1 MHSDPIADM
10 LTRVRNGSRARQARV
25 KVPFSRLKLNI
36 AELLQKEGFIEGFR
50 EMTAEQEVQG
60 SGAPLRKLRGPKGH
74 HLEVKLKYD
83 KEGEPVILKI
93 DRISTPGLRRYFN
106 CESIPKVLGGLG
118 VVILT
123 TSKGL
128 MTDREAREARVGGE
142 ALCAVY

>member
-10 LTRVRNGSRARQARV
+10 LTRVRNASRARRPRV

-36 AELLQKEGFIEGFR
+36 AELLEREGFIEGFR
-50 EMTAEQEVQG
+50 EMTSENDAEAG
-60 SGAPLRKLRGPKGH
+60 GAPLRKQRGPKSH

-93 DRISTPGLRRYFN
+93 QRISTPGLRRYYD

-128 MTDREAREARVGGE
+128 MTDRQARDARVGGE